1 MDFADE
7 AYGDQSQADA
17 AALLDGLLR
26 VAQGVRLRS
35 NEWLGRFQ
43 LNDGRHAVLMALA
56 SANDNGCSQAE
67 LAVKLGQ
74 SESNISTLIER
85 MQRDGLVDR
94 SRSEADRRKRVLLI
108 SAAGRRTLASVDVG
122 RSAWAARLLKG
133 IPVDNQR
140 QLFGLLQQLGTS
152 LEAPLPTQALP
163 KPTTYNR
170 LISAET
176 ESVVDPT
183 DDPQSPQFALQQML
197 LALSSS
203 AGVESNVKDVA

>member
-7 AYGDQSQADA
+7 AYGEQSQADA

-56 SANDNGCSQAE
+56 SANENGCSQAE

-94 SRSEADRRKRVLLI
+94 LRSEADRRKRVLLI

-122 RSAWAARLLKG
+122 RSAWAARLLNG
-133 IPVDNQR
+133 IAADDQTR
-140 QLFGLLQQLGTS
+140 LFRLLQQLGTC
-152 LEAPLPTQALP
+152 LEAPMSSPVAP
-163 KPTTYNR
+163 KSTTYNR
-170 LISAET
+170 IVSDEADPRIS
-176 ESVVDPT
+176 PT
-183 DDPQSPQFALQQML
+183 DNPQSPQFALQQML

>member
-7 AYGDQSQADA
+7 AYSDQSQVDA

-56 SANDNGCSQAE
+56 SADQHGCSQAE
-67 LAVKLGQ
+67 LAIKLGQ

-122 RSAWAARLLKG
+122 RSAWALRLVKG
-133 IPVDNQR
+133 IPAGDLTR
-140 QLFGLLQQLGTS
+140 LFELLQQLGAC
-152 LEAPLPTQALP
+152 LEAPLPTQLTP
-163 KPTTYNR
+163 KPITHNR
-170 LISAET
+170 LMPAET
-176 ESVVDPT
+176 ETAVDPT
-183 DDPQSPQFALQQML
+183 GDPQSPQFALQKML

-203 AGVESNVKDVA
+203 AGLESNVKDVA